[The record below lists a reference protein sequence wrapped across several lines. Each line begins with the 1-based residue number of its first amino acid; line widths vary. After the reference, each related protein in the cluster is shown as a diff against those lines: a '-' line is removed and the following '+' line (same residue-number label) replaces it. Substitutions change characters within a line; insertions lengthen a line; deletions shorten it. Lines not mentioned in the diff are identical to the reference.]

1 MALETCRSHI
11 HSNLNFDQNEIYFK
25 NFLIPFF
32 YAVVLSYCIGSG
44 YILLELVCFFYSVLS
59 FQLDKKSA
67 ILTEREPIC

>member
-25 NFLIPFF
+25 KILIPFF
-32 YAVVLSYCIGSG
+32 YPVVFSYCIGSG
-44 YILLELVCFFYSVLS
+44 YILLEVISVLL

-67 ILTEREPIC
+67 ILTERELLC